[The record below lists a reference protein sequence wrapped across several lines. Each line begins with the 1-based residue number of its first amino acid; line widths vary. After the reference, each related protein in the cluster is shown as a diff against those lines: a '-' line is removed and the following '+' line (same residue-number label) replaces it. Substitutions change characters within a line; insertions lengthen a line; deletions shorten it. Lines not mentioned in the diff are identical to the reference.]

1 MKNYWD
7 SSALVAGVLDR
18 AIRDRLDE
26 EGGVTRMHTFAEFFS
41 TLTGSRLGFR
51 VDSDDAAALVRELS
65 GNLIIMDLNVEEVA
79 RALDEA
85 KAKGV
90 RGGRVHDYLHAA
102 AAVKAGCEVVLTL
115 NDSDFDGLFEELAV
129 EAP

>member
-1 MKNYWD
+1 VKNYWD
-7 SSALVAGVLDR
+7 SSALVAAVLDR

-26 EGGVTRMHTFAEFFS
+26 EGGVTRTHTFAELFS

-51 VDSDDAAALVRELS
+51 VDSDDAAGLIRELS
-65 GNLIIMDLNVEEVA
+65 RTLIIIDLNIEEMA

-102 AAVKAGCEVVLTL
+102 AAVKTGCEVLLTL